1 MKNRAVIIAG
11 GEIND
16 DLALSFIQEDSY
28 IIAADRGLDFLAR
41 HDILPDLVVGDF
53 DSAREETAA
62 GFREEHPGIE
72 VREYNWE
79 KDYTDL
85 EIAAVAAADRG
96 AGEIV
101 ILGATGTRL
110 DHMIGGIQTLALLLD
125 RGCRGI
131 IVDPCNRVTLHDEP
145 FTIRRESQW
154 GKYVSLFAWGGPVT
168 GITLKG
174 FHFPMENGT
183 LTNSGTLAISNQIEA
198 DEAEVCFEKG
208 RLLLIESADMPR
220 QESRTDQKV

>member
-1 MKNRAVIIAG
+1 MDKRAVIIAG
-11 GEIND
+11 GGIND
-16 DLALSFIQEDSY
+16 DLALSFVQKDSY
-28 IIAADRGLDFLAR
+28 IIAADRGLVFLAE
-41 HDILPDLVVGDF
+41 HDIVPDLIVGDF
-53 DSAREETAA
+53 DSAPEETRRRFLAS
-62 GFREEHPGIE
+62 HPGIE

-85 EIAAVAAADRG
+85 EIAAAAAADRG
-96 AGEIV
+96 AREIV

-183 LTNSGTLAISNQIEA
+183 LTNSGTLAISNQIE
-198 DEAEVCFEKG
+198 ESEGQVFFESG
-208 RLLLIESADMPR
+208 RLLVIESQDRA
-220 QESRTDQKV
+220 

>member
-1 MKNRAVIIAG
+1 MDKRAVIIAG
-11 GEIND
+11 GGIND
-16 DLALSFIQEDSY
+16 DLALSFVQKDSY
-28 IIAADRGLDFLAR
+28 IIAADRGLVFLAE
-41 HDILPDLVVGDF
+41 HDIVPDLIVGDF
-53 DSAREETAA
+53 DSAPEETRRRFLAS
-62 GFREEHPGIE
+62 HPGIE

-85 EIAAVAAADRG
+85 EIAAVAAADWG

-145 FTIRRESQW
+145 FAIRKDSQW

-183 LTNSGTLAISNQIEA
+183 LTNSGTLAISNQIE
-198 DEAEVCFEKG
+198 ESEGQVFFESG
-208 RLLLIESADMPR
+208 RLLVIESQDGA
-220 QESRTDQKV
+220 

>member
-1 MKNRAVIIAG
+1 MDKRAVIIAG
-11 GEIND
+11 GGIND
-16 DLALSFIQEDSY
+16 DLALSFVQKDSY
-28 IIAADRGLDFLAR
+28 IIAADRGLVFLAE
-41 HDILPDLVVGDF
+41 HDIVPDLIVGDF
-53 DSAREETAA
+53 DSAPEETRRRYLAS
-62 GFREEHPGIE
+62 HPGIE

-85 EIAAVAAADRG
+85 EIAAAAAADRG
-96 AGEIV
+96 AREIV

-145 FTIRRESQW
+145 FAIRKDSQW

-183 LTNSGTLAISNQIEA
+183 LTNSGTLAISNQIE
-198 DEAEVCFEKG
+198 ESEGQVFFESG
-208 RLLLIESADMPR
+208 RLLVIESQDRA
-220 QESRTDQKV
+220 

>member
-1 MKNRAVIIAG
+1 MSTVDKRAVIIAG
-11 GEIND
+11 GGIND
-16 DLALSFIQEDSY
+16 DLALSFVQKDSY
-28 IIAADRGLDFLAR
+28 IIAADRGLVFLAE
-41 HDILPDLVVGDF
+41 HDIVPDLIVGDF
-53 DSAREETAA
+53 DSAPEETRRRYLAS
-62 GFREEHPGIE
+62 HPGIE

-85 EIAAVAAADRG
+85 EIAAAAAADRG
-96 AGEIV
+96 AREIV

-145 FTIRRESQW
+145 FAIRKDSQW

-183 LTNSGTLAISNQIEA
+183 LTNSGTLAISNQIE
-198 DEAEVCFEKG
+198 ESEGQVFFESG
-208 RLLLIESADMPR
+208 RLLVIESQDGA
-220 QESRTDQKV
+220 

>member
-1 MKNRAVIIAG
+1 MDKRAVIIAG
-11 GEIND
+11 GGIND
-16 DLALSFIQEDSY
+16 DLALSFVQKDSY
-28 IIAADRGLDFLAR
+28 IIAADRGLVFLAE
-41 HDILPDLVVGDF
+41 HDIVPDLIVGDF
-53 DSAREETAA
+53 DSAPEETRRRFLAS
-62 GFREEHPGIE
+62 HPGIE

-110 DHMIGGIQTLALLLD
+110 DHMIGGIQTLALLLE

-145 FTIRRESQW
+145 FAIRKDSQW

-183 LTNSGTLAISNQIEA
+183 LTNSGTLAISNQIE
-198 DEAEVCFEKG
+198 ESEGQVFFESG
-208 RLLLIESADMPR
+208 RLLVIESQDGA
-220 QESRTDQKV
+220 

>member
-1 MKNRAVIIAG
+1 MSTVDKRAVIIAG
-11 GEIND
+11 GGIND
-16 DLALSFIQEDSY
+16 DLALSFVQKDSY
-28 IIAADRGLDFLAR
+28 IIAADRGLVFLSE
-41 HDILPDLVVGDF
+41 HDIVPDLIVGDF
-53 DSAREETAA
+53 DSAPEETRRRYLAS
-62 GFREEHPGIE
+62 HPGIE

-85 EIAAVAAADRG
+85 EIAAVAATDRG

-110 DHMIGGIQTLALLLD
+110 DHMIGGIQTLAPLRD
-125 RGCRGI
+125 RGCRGS

-183 LTNSGTLAISNQIEA
+183 LTNSGTLAISNQIE
-198 DEAEVCFEKG
+198 ESEGQVFFESG
-208 RLLLIESADMPR
+208 RLLVIESQDRA
-220 QESRTDQKV
+220 

>member
-1 MKNRAVIIAG
+1 MSTVDKRAVIIAG
-11 GEIND
+11 GGIYD
-16 DLALSFIQEDSY
+16 DLALSFVQKDSY
-28 IIAADRGLDFLAR
+28 IIAADRGLVFLAE
-41 HDILPDLVVGDF
+41 HDIVPDLIVGDF
-53 DSAREETAA
+53 DSAPEETRRRYLAS
-62 GFREEHPGIE
+62 HPGIE

-85 EIAAVAAADRG
+85 EIAAAAAADRG
-96 AGEIV
+96 AREIV

-145 FTIRRESQW
+145 FAIRKDSQW

-198 DEAEVCFEKG
+198 EEAEVCFKRG
-208 RLLLIESADMPR
+208 RLLLIESADMP
-220 QESRTDQKV
+220 

>member
-1 MKNRAVIIAG
+1 MDKRAVIIAG

-16 DLALSFIQEDSY
+16 DLALSFIQKDSY
-28 IIAADRGLDFLAR
+28 IIAADRGLVFLAQ
-41 HDILPDLVVGDF
+41 HDMVPDLIVGDF
-53 DSAREETAA
+53 DSAPEEIRRSYLAS
-62 GFREEHPGIE
+62 HPGIE

-96 AGEIV
+96 AREIV

-110 DHMIGGIQTLALLLD
+110 DHMIGGIQTLALLLE

-131 IVDPCNRVTLHDEP
+131 IVDPCNRITLHEDP
-145 FTIRRESQW
+145 FTIRKDTQW

-183 LTNSGTLAISNQIEA
+183 LTNSGTLAISNQIE
-198 DEAEVCFEKG
+198 ESEGQVFFESG
-208 RLLLIESADMPR
+208 RLLVIESQDRA
-220 QESRTDQKV
+220 

>member
-1 MKNRAVIIAG
+1 MSTVDKRAVIIAG
-11 GEIND
+11 GGIND
-16 DLALSFIQEDSY
+16 DLALSFVQKDSY
-28 IIAADRGLDFLAR
+28 IIAADRGLVFLAE
-41 HDILPDLVVGDF
+41 HDIVPDLIVGDF
-53 DSAREETAA
+53 DSAPEETRRRYLAS
-62 GFREEHPGIE
+62 HPGIE

-85 EIAAVAAADRG
+85 EIAAAAAADRG
-96 AGEIV
+96 AREIV

-145 FTIRRESQW
+145 FAIRKDSQW

-183 LTNSGTLAISNQIEA
+183 LTNSGTLAISNQIE
-198 DEAEVCFEKG
+198 ESEGQVFFESG
-208 RLLLIESADMPR
+208 RLLVIESQDRA
-220 QESRTDQKV
+220 

>member
-1 MKNRAVIIAG
+1 MDKRAVIIAG
-11 GEIND
+11 GGIND
-16 DLALSFIQEDSY
+16 DLALSFVQKDSY
-28 IIAADRGLDFLAR
+28 IIAADRGLVFLAE
-41 HDILPDLVVGDF
+41 HDIVPDLIVGDF
-53 DSAREETAA
+53 DSAPEETRRKYLAS
-62 GFREEHPGIE
+62 HPGIE

-96 AGEIV
+96 AREIV

-131 IVDPCNRVTLHDEP
+131 ILDPCNRVTLHDDP

-183 LTNSGTLAISNQIEA
+183 ITNSGTLAISNQIE
-198 DEAEVCFEKG
+198 ESEGQVFFESG
-208 RLLLIESADMPR
+208 RLLVIESQDRA
-220 QESRTDQKV
+220 

>member
-1 MKNRAVIIAG
+1 MSTVDKRAVIIAG
-11 GEIND
+11 GGIYD
-16 DLALSFIQEDSY
+16 DLALSFVQKDSY
-28 IIAADRGLDFLAR
+28 IIAADRGLVFLAE
-41 HDILPDLVVGDF
+41 HDIVPDLIVGDF
-53 DSAREETAA
+53 DSAPEETRRRFLAS
-62 GFREEHPGIE
+62 HPGIE

-85 EIAAVAAADRG
+85 EIAAAAAADRG
-96 AGEIV
+96 AREIV

-145 FTIRRESQW
+145 FAIRKDSRW

-183 LTNSGTLAISNQIEA
+183 LTNSGTLAISNQIE
-198 DEAEVCFEKG
+198 ESEGQVFFESG
-208 RLLLIESADMPR
+208 RLLVIESQDGA
-220 QESRTDQKV
+220 

>member
-1 MKNRAVIIAG
+1 MDKRAVIIAG

-16 DLALSFIQEDSY
+16 DLALSFVQKDSC
-28 IIAADRGLDFLAR
+28 IIAADRGLVFLSE
-41 HDILPDLVVGDF
+41 HDIVPDLIVGDF
-53 DSAREETAA
+53 DSAPEETRRRFLAS
-62 GFREEHPGIE
+62 HPGIE

-85 EIAAVAAADRG
+85 EIAAAAAADRG
-96 AGEIV
+96 AREIV

-183 LTNSGTLAISNQIEA
+183 LTNSGTLAISNQIE
-198 DEAEVCFEKG
+198 ESEGQVFFESG
-208 RLLLIESADMPR
+208 RLLVIESQDTA
-220 QESRTDQKV
+220 

>member
-1 MKNRAVIIAG
+1 MDKRAVIIAG
-11 GEIND
+11 GGIND
-16 DLALSFIQEDSY
+16 DLALSFVQKDSY
-28 IIAADRGLDFLAR
+28 IIAADRGLVFLAE
-41 HDILPDLVVGDF
+41 HDIVPDLIVGDF
-53 DSAREETAA
+53 DSAPEETRRRYLAS
-62 GFREEHPGIE
+62 HPGIE

-85 EIAAVAAADRG
+85 EIAAAAAADRG
-96 AGEIV
+96 AREIV

-145 FTIRRESQW
+145 FAIRKDSQW

-183 LTNSGTLAISNQIEA
+183 LTNSGTLAISNQIE
-198 DEAEVCFEKG
+198 ESEGQVFFESG
-208 RLLLIESADMPR
+208 RLLVIESQDTA
-220 QESRTDQKV
+220 

>member
-1 MKNRAVIIAG
+1 MDKRAVIIAG
-11 GEIND
+11 GGIND
-16 DLALSFIQEDSY
+16 DLALSFVQKDSY
-28 IIAADRGLDFLAR
+28 IIAADRGLVFLAE
-41 HDILPDLVVGDF
+41 HDIVPDLIVGDF
-53 DSAREETAA
+53 DSAPEETRRRFLAS
-62 GFREEHPGIE
+62 HPGIE

-85 EIAAVAAADRG
+85 EIAAAAAADRG
-96 AGEIV
+96 AREIV

-145 FTIRRESQW
+145 FAIRKDSQW

-183 LTNSGTLAISNQIEA
+183 LTNSGTLAISNQIE
-198 DEAEVCFEKG
+198 ESEGQVFFESG
-208 RLLLIESADMPR
+208 RLLVIESQDRA
-220 QESRTDQKV
+220 

>member
-1 MKNRAVIIAG
+1 MDKRAVIIAG
-11 GEIND
+11 GGIND
-16 DLALSFIQEDSY
+16 DLALSFVQKDSY
-28 IIAADRGLDFLAR
+28 IIAADRGLVFLAE
-41 HDILPDLVVGDF
+41 HDIVPDLIVGDF
-53 DSAREETAA
+53 DSAPEETRRRYLAS
-62 GFREEHPGIE
+62 HPGIE

-85 EIAAVAAADRG
+85 EIAAAAAADRG
-96 AGEIV
+96 AREIV

-125 RGCRGI
+125 RGCRGV

-145 FTIRRESQW
+145 FAIRKDSQW

-183 LTNSGTLAISNQIEA
+183 LTNSGTLAISNQIE
-198 DEAEVCFEKG
+198 ESEGQVFFESG
-208 RLLLIESADMPR
+208 RLLVIESQDRA
-220 QESRTDQKV
+220 